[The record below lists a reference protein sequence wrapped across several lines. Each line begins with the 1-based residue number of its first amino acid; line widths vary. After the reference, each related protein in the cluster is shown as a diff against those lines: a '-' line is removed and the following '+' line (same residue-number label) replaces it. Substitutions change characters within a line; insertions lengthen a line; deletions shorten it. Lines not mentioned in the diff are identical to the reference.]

1 MPDLWVDVDAAVIV
15 PVNVL
20 PLLDDTDFKSIET
33 AVVYNSAGL
42 ALTWNFVTAAG
53 VVTGTAVTPTTGGVY
68 DWSEPIADKGMY
80 AIEIPASGGA
90 SINNDTEGVGWFTGV
105 ATGVL
110 PWRGPTIGFRRAAL
124 NDLFVDGGT
133 ASTNLED
140 FFDGTG
146 YAGGTIKLAVNLA
159 QILGTALT
167 ETAGQLAA
175 AFKKFFDK
183 AAPTGTINS
192 LPDAVAGAA
201 SGIAIV
207 GSDVGAAT
215 SVTGAVGSVT
225 GSVGSVTGAVGS
237 VTGAVGSVTGAVGSV
252 TAGVTVTTN
261 NDKTGYGLSS
271 AAVQAIWDALT
282 SALVTVGSIGKKLA
296 DWVIGTTQTG
306 DSFARLGA
314 PAGASVSADIAEIEA
329 QVDDIVVAGAGLT
342 AIPWNA
348 AWDAEVQSEVDDA
361 LVVQRLDELL
371 NADSDIDGV
380 APPAVGSVV
389 HELLTK
395 TAGSFTYDQTTDSLE
410 AIRDTAPLGT
420 AMRGT
425 DNAALA
431 SVCTEARLAELDAAN
446 LPTDVVGVKT
456 DTAAILV
463 DTGTTLDGRI
473 PAALSGAG
481 NMKADALAVDGS
493 TTAATNLKQSATVIY
508 VGSVTGA
515 ATTTTLIDSALT
527 QAATDFWKGR
537 IIIFLTG
544 TLKFQATDI
553 TAFDAALDKLT
564 FTALTEA
571 PAAADQYVIL

>member
-1 MPDLWVDVDAAVIV
+1 MPDLWVDVDTAVVV
-15 PVNVL
+15 PVNIL
-20 PLLDDTDFKSIET
+20 PLLDSTDFVTVET

-68 DWSEPIADKGMY
+68 DWSEPVADKGMY
-80 AIEIPASGGA
+80 AIEIPASGGV

-167 ETAGQLAA
+167 ETAVQLAA

-271 AAVQAIWDALT
+271 ASVQAIWDALT

-314 PAGASVSADIAEIEA
+314 PAGASVSAD
-329 QVDDIVVAGAGLT
+329 VA
-342 AIPWNA
+342 
-348 AWDAEVQSEVDDA
+348 
-361 LVVQRLDELL
+361 
-371 NADSDIDGV
+371 
-380 APPAVGSVV
+380 AVKV
-389 HELLTK
+389 
-395 TAGSFTYDQTTDSLE
+395 
-410 AIRDTAPLGT
+410 
-420 AMRGT
+420 
-425 DNAALA
+425 
-431 SVCTEARLAELDAAN
+431 
-446 LPTDVVGVKT
+446 

-473 PAALSGAG
+473 PAALVGGRIDASVGAMAADVVTAAAIAANAIG
-481 NMKADALAVDGS
+481 ASELAADAVTEIQAGLSTLTAGQVNAEVVDALATDTYAEPGQG
-493 TTAATNLKQSATVIY
+493 AP
-508 VGSVTGA
+508 A
-515 ATTTTLIDSALT
+515 ATTTLAAKIGYLYKLLRNKITQDATTLSVYNDAGAVVD
-527 QAATDFWKGR
+527 QKATVSDDATTYTRGKIG
-537 IIIFLTG
+537 TG
-544 TLKFQATDI
+544 
-553 TAFDAALDKLT
+553 
-564 FTALTEA
+564 
-571 PAAADQYVIL
+571 P

>member
-1 MPDLWVDVDAAVIV
+1 VLPQAIYDWLTGVIV
-15 PVNVL
+15 PLPANVTQLLGTAWLTPGVAGTPDVNAKLLGATAQTGRDIGASVL
-20 PLLDDTDFKSIET
+20 LSPGTGTGQVDMTS
-33 AVVYNSAGL
+33 
-42 ALTWNFVTAAG
+42 G
-53 VVTGTAVTPTTGGVY
+53 VVKA
-68 DWSEPIADKGMY
+68 
-80 AIEIPASGGA
+80 
-90 SINNDTEGVGWFTGV
+90 
-105 ATGVL
+105 
-110 PWRGPTIGFRRAAL
+110 
-124 NDLFVDGGT
+124 
-133 ASTNLED
+133 
-140 FFDGTG
+140 
-146 YAGGTIKLAVNLA
+146 NLA

-183 AAPTGTINS
+183 ATPTGTINS
-192 LPDAVAGAA
+192 IPDAVAGAA
-201 SGIAIV
+201 SGLAIV
-207 GSDVGAAT
+207 GSNMGTAT

-225 GSVGSVTGAVGS
+225 GAVGSVTGAVGS

-329 QVDDIVVAGAGLT
+329 QVDDIGVAGAGLT

>member
-20 PLLDDTDFKSIET
+20 PLLDDTDFKTIET

-42 ALTWNFVTAAG
+42 AVTWNFVTAAG
-53 VVTGTAVTPTTGGVY
+53 VVTGTAVTPTTAGVY

-80 AIEIPASGGA
+80 AIEIPASGGV

-124 NDLFVDGGT
+124 NDLFIDGGT

-159 QILGTALT
+159 QILGTTLT
-167 ETAGQLAA
+167 ETAGQIAA

-183 AAPTGTINS
+183 AVTTGTINS
-192 LPDAVAGAA
+192 IPDAVAGAA
-201 SGIAIV
+201 SGLAIV
-207 GSDVGAAT
+207 GSNMGTAT
-215 SVTGAVGSVT
+215 
-225 GSVGSVTGAVGS
+225 SVTGAVGS
-237 VTGAVGSVTGAVGSV
+237 VTGAVGSVAADVGITQAGA
-252 TAGVTVTTN
+252 
-261 NDKTGYGLSS
+261 DKVWSS
-271 AAVQAIWDALT
+271 AARTLTAFSTALAVSVWDVLAAAVAVASSIGLQIKTNLDVVLSTRLAT
-282 SALVTVGSIGKKLA
+282 SGYTAPPTVGQVA
-296 DWVIGTTQTG
+296 DQVWDEALSGH
-306 DSFARLGA
+306 LG
-314 PAGASVSADIAEIEA
+314 
-329 QVDDIVVAGAGLT
+329 
-342 AIPWNA
+342 
-348 AWDAEVQSEVDDA
+348 
-361 LVVQRLDELL
+361 
-371 NADSDIDGV
+371 
-380 APPAVGSVV
+380 VGSTG
-389 HELLTK
+389 E
-395 TAGSFTYDQTTDSLE
+395 
-410 AIRDTAPLGT
+410 
-420 AMRGT
+420 
-425 DNAALA
+425 ALA
-431 SVCTEARLAELDAAN
+431 AVKADA
-446 LPTDVVGVKT
+446 
-456 DTAAILV
+456 AAILV